1 MSPNAFCRTAAGL
14 AAAATLAASTVAAQT
29 GQSKPAAPT
38 ARGAQA
44 NKADTDKGSP
54 SGHLRAAGRAM
65 NESLSVGGSTGDTR
79 AKLAQLYSYYN
90 TLDLS
95 VRGRQAGYLPGKGDV
110 ERPRHEWQHQYDG
123 TMKLLDELLG
133 PPTPGG
139 KPDAAAGSLRDERIR
154 AKLREMRMHLQ
165 QFNAAAR

>member
-1 MSPNAFCRTAAGL
+1 MSSNLFCRRAAAL
-14 AAAATLAASTVAAQT
+14 AAAATLAASTIAAQT
-29 GQSKPAAPT
+29 HSKPAAPT
-38 ARGAQA
+38 ARSAPA
-44 NKADTDKGSP
+44 NKADAAKGSA
-54 SGHLRAAGRAM
+54 SEHLRAAGRAM
-65 NESLSVGGSTGDTR
+65 NESLSVGGSTGETR

-90 TLDLS
+90 TLDLN
-95 VRGRQAGYLPGKGDV
+95 VRGRQAGYLRGKGDV

-139 KPDAAAGSLRDERIR
+139 KLDPAAGSLRDERIR
-154 AKLREMRMHLQ
+154 AKLREMQMHLQ